1 MDIIRL
7 DQDITLA
14 INSIH
19 TQFTDLVWQTF
30 SNSHVWFALYLIIAA
45 FLVWRAGWKK
55 GLVFVLSMALCLL
68 ACDQFAN
75 LIKFYVCRLR
85 PCHDPYM
92 LERGLRVLEDKGGL
106 YGFFSSHAANS
117 FGFAVCVSQGIKA
130 ARKQS
135 YNWFAWVMFIW
146 AALVSVSRIFVGK
159 HYLGDI
165 LVGTLVGL
173 VLGSVFAS
181 LGHYICSKIKE
192 IPTDR

>member
-192 IPTDR
+192 MPTDR